1 MNLFDIKCTIE
12 GKYKDGDD
20 WVYAK
25 SKKAEIELIKD
36 LLEICDSQ
44 RDEIL
49 DLTKQV
55 RVVNKWEAYHK
66 AECHLE
72 RAQRYFEDLHSG
84 LIEYKEVMEQLDIAK
99 EKIAESEEYM
109 DGIMRKLRE
118 KNA

>member
-1 MNLFDIKCTIE
+1 MNLFNIKCTVE

-25 SKKAEIELIKD
+25 GKKAEIELIKA

-55 RVVNKWEAYHK
+55 RVVNEWEAYQK

-72 RAQRYFEDLHSG
+72 RTQRYFEDLHGG
-84 LIEYKEVMEQLDIAK
+84 LIEYKEVMEQLDLAK

-109 DGIMRKLRE
+109 GEILERIKE